1 MCCRIWES
9 GILLDKQSEKIYTI
23 ACGKLPKN
31 KRIIRGVKMDFKIV
45 IPVLISFAV
54 SVILGPFVIPFLR
67 RLKMGQTERVDGVQS
82 HLKKAGTPTMG
93 GVIFL
98 ISAAVTSLFYVKDY
112 PKVIPVLFLTLGF
125 GMIGFLDDYL
135 KVVLRRSDGLLPWQ
149 KFLLQ
154 IVVTAVFAFYLINYT
169 DVSLTMHIPFWSG
182 HYLNLGWLA
191 VPLLFFAVIGTV
203 NGVNFT
209 DGLDGLASSVTLIVA
224 VFFTVVSIGMKS
236 GIEPITCAV
245 VGGLMGFLLFNVYP
259 AQIFMG
265 DTGSLALGGFVA
277 GAAYMLQMP
286 LFILLVGLIYLV
298 EVLSVIIQVSYFKA
312 THGKRIFKM
321 APIHHHFE
329 LCGWSETRVVA
340 VFSIVTA
347 IMCLIALLAL

>member
-1 MCCRIWES
+1 MEF
-9 GILLDKQSEKIYTI
+9 Q
-23 ACGKLPKN
+23 
-31 KRIIRGVKMDFKIV
+31 IV
-45 IPVLISFAV
+45 IPVLISFAI
-54 SVILGPFVIPFLR
+54 SVALGPVIIPFLR
-67 RLKMGQTERVDGVQS
+67 KLKMGQTERTEGVQS

-98 ISAAVTSLFYVKDY
+98 IAVVVTSLFYVREY
-112 PKVIPVLFLTLGF
+112 PLIIPVLFLTLGF
-125 GMIGFLDDYL
+125 GIIGFLDDYL
-135 KVVLRRSDGLLPWQ
+135 KVVLKRSDGLLAWQ

-154 IVVTAVFAFYLINYT
+154 LLFTGIFAFYLMKYT
-169 DVSLTMHIPFWSG
+169 DISLTMRIPFWSG
-182 HYLNLGWLA
+182 HFLNLGWLA
-191 VPLLFFAVIGTV
+191 VPVLFIAVIGTV

-224 VFFTVVSIGMKS
+224 MFFTVVSIGMKS

-259 AQIFMG
+259 AKVFMG

-277 GAAYMLQMP
+277 GTAYVMQMP
-286 LFILLVGLIYLV
+286 LFIILVGLIYLI
-298 EVLSVIIQVSYFKA
+298 EVLSVMMQVSYFKA

>member
-1 MCCRIWES
+1 M
-9 GILLDKQSEKIYTI
+9 
-23 ACGKLPKN
+23 
-31 KRIIRGVKMDFKIV
+31 IRGVRMNYQVV
-45 IPVLISFAV
+45 IPVLISFAI
-54 SVILGPFVIPFLR
+54 SVILGSIIIPFLR
-67 RLKMGQTERVDGVQS
+67 KLKMGQTERVEGVQS

-98 ISAAVTSLFYVKDY
+98 IATVITSLFYVRDY

-125 GMIGFLDDYL
+125 GIIGFLDDYL

-149 KFLLQ
+149 KFSLQ
-154 IVVTAVFAFYLINYT
+154 VVVTAVFTYYLVNYT
-169 DVSLTMHIPFWSG
+169 DVNLAMRIPFWSD

-191 VPLLFFAVIGTV
+191 VPVLFFAVIGTV

-224 VFFTVVSIGMKS
+224 VFFSVVSIGTKS

-259 AQIFMG
+259 AKIFMG

-277 GAAYMLQMP
+277 GAAYMMQMP

-298 EVLSVIIQVSYFKA
+298 EVLSVIIQVTYFKK

-340 VFSIVTA
+340 VFSIITA
-347 IMCLIALLAL
+347 VMCLIALLAL

>member
-1 MCCRIWES
+1 
-9 GILLDKQSEKIYTI
+9 
-23 ACGKLPKN
+23 
-31 KRIIRGVKMDFKIV
+31 MDFQIV
-45 IPVLISFAV
+45 IPVLISFV
-54 SVILGPFVIPFLR
+54 ISVALGPLIIPFLR
-67 RLKMGQTERVDGVQS
+67 KLKMGQTERVDGVQS

-93 GVIFL
+93 GIIFL
-98 ISAAVTSLFYVKDY
+98 LSTVVTSLFYVKDY
-112 PKVIPVLFLTLGF
+112 PKIIPILFLTLGF
-125 GMIGFLDDYL
+125 GIIGFLDDYL

-154 IVVTAVFAFYLINYT
+154 VVVTAVFVFYLLNYT
-169 DVSLTMHIPFWSG
+169 DVSLAMLIPFWSG
-182 HYLNLGWLA
+182 HYLNIGWLA
-191 VPLLFFAVIGTV
+191 VPLLFIAVIGTV

-209 DGLDGLASSVTLIVA
+209 DGLDGLASSVTIMVA
-224 VFFTVVSIGMKS
+224 VFFTVVSVGMNS

-245 VGGLMGFLLFNVYP
+245 VGGLMGFLLFNVFP
-259 AQIFMG
+259 ASVFMG

-277 GAAYMLQMP
+277 GTAYMLQMP
-286 LFILLVGLIYLV
+286 LFILIVGLIYLI
-298 EVLSVIIQVSYFKA
+298 EVISVIMQVTYFKM

-347 IMCLIALLAL
+347 ILCLIGLLAL

>member
-1 MCCRIWES
+1 M
-9 GILLDKQSEKIYTI
+9 
-23 ACGKLPKN
+23 
-31 KRIIRGVKMDFKIV
+31 IRGVRMNYQVV
-45 IPVLISFAV
+45 IPVLISFAI
-54 SVILGPFVIPFLR
+54 SVILGPIIIPFLR
-67 RLKMGQTERVDGVQS
+67 KLKMGQTERVEGVQS

-98 ISAAVTSLFYVKDY
+98 IATVITSLFYVRDY

-125 GMIGFLDDYL
+125 GIIGFLDDYL

-149 KFLLQ
+149 KFSLQ
-154 IVVTAVFAFYLINYT
+154 VVVTAVFTYYLVNYT
-169 DVSLTMHIPFWSG
+169 DVNLAMRIPFWSD

-191 VPLLFFAVIGTV
+191 VPVLFFAVIGTV

-224 VFFTVVSIGMKS
+224 VFFSVVSIGTKS

-259 AQIFMG
+259 AKIFMG

-277 GAAYMLQMP
+277 GAAYMMQIP
-286 LFILLVGLIYLV
+286 LFILLVGLIYLI
-298 EVLSVIIQVSYFKA
+298 EVLSVIIQVTYFKK

-340 VFSIVTA
+340 VFSIITA
-347 IMCLIALLAL
+347 VMCLIALLAL